1 MKIHIAG
8 IATETNTFAMAPT
21 GLSAWEVD
29 HGEGRT
35 AEAQRWHEA
44 GLRLA
49 ARDGHEVHF
58 GLLAA
63 AQPAGTTV
71 QAVYETLRDQL
82 LERLQADLPVNAV
95 LLVLH
100 GAMVAEACADC
111 EGDLIEHVRA
121 LVGPAV
127 PIGVELDL
135 HCHFTE
141 RMRRHADTLI
151 AYKEY
156 PHTDIV
162 ERFEEL
168 WALTIA
174 TAQGRVRPS
183 TAVHDC
189 RMVGFWHTTRE
200 PMKSFVARMKALEAR
215 PGVLSVSFGHGFP
228 WGDVPEAGAKVWVV
242 TDSDEALGAQL
253 ARELGQEIWD
263 MRHQTAAR
271 QSSIDQ
277 AMGRLA
283 SHEGDHPLVLA
294 DIADN
299 AGGGA
304 GSDATFILR
313 ALVQRGIGQVALAP
327 FWDLGAI
334 QMCCEAGVGAKLDL
348 RVGGKLGPLS
358 GDPVDLHVT
367 VRAIV
372 PDHWQSGLGGHPSPC
387 GRSVWVSTQEGLD
400 LVLVSI
406 RQQAFGTELFTGL
419 GINLSAQRA
428 IVVKSSQ
435 HFHAAFA
442 PLASEVLYVET
453 PGLLRTDFAGIPY
466 RHRSLNYWPRVEL
479 PREAAI
485 TQPGTG
491 M

>member
-21 GLSAWEVD
+21 GLAAWEVD
-29 HGEGRT
+29 QGEGRS
-35 AEAQRWHEA
+35 AEARRWHEA
-44 GLRLA
+44 GRRLA
-49 ARDGHEVHF
+49 ARDGHEAHF

-71 QAVYETLRDQL
+71 QSAYETLRDEL
-82 LERLQADLPVNAV
+82 LQRLQAALPVNAV

-100 GAMVAEACADC
+100 GAMVAEGCADC
-111 EGDLIEHVRA
+111 EGDLIERVRA
-121 LVGPAV
+121 LVGPGV

-141 RMRRHADTLI
+141 RMHRHADIVI

-156 PHTDIV
+156 PHTDMV

-168 WALTIA
+168 WTLTLA
-174 TAQGRVRPS
+174 AAQGRVRPV

-200 PMKSFVARMKALEAR
+200 PMKSFVARMKALEAQ

-242 TDSDEALGAQL
+242 TDGDPALGERLAQ
-253 ARELGQEIWD
+253 ELCQEIWD

-271 QSSIDQ
+271 PTRIAE
-277 AMGRLA
+277 AMDRLA
-283 SHEGDHPLVLA
+283 AHPGGRPLVLA
-294 DIADN
+294 DTADN

-304 GSDATFILR
+304 GSDSTFILQ

-327 FWDLGAI
+327 FWDLGAL
-334 QMCCEAGVGAKLDL
+334 QVCAEAGVGTRLSL

-367 VRAIV
+367 VRALV
-372 PDHWQSGLGGHPSPC
+372 EDHWQSGLGGHPAPC
-387 GRSVWVSTQEGLD
+387 GRSAWVRTDDGLD
-400 LVLVSI
+400 LVLISH

-419 GINLSAQRA
+419 GIDLSTCRG

-442 PLASEVLYVET
+442 PLASEVLYVES
-453 PGLLRTDFAGIPY
+453 PGLLNTDFATVAY
-466 RHRSLNYWPRVEL
+466 RHRSLDYWPRVE
-479 PREAAI
+479 RV
-485 TQPGTG
+485 G
-491 M
+491 

>member
-8 IATETNTFAMAPT
+8 VATETNTFAMAPT

-35 AEAQRWHEA
+35 AEAQLWHEA
-44 GLRLA
+44 GRRLA
-49 ARDGHEVHF
+49 ARDRHEVHF

-71 QAVYETLRDQL
+71 QSAYETLREEL
-82 LERLQADLPVNAV
+82 LQRLQAAMPVDAV

-100 GAMVAEACADC
+100 GAMVAESYPDC
-111 EGDLIEHVRA
+111 EGDLIERVRA
-121 LVGPAV
+121 LVGPEVA
-127 PIGVELDL
+127 IGVELDL

-141 RMRRHADTLI
+141 RMRRHADILI

-156 PHTDIV
+156 PHTDMV

-168 WALTIA
+168 WALTLA
-174 TAQGRVRPS
+174 TAQGRVRPV

-242 TDSDEALGAQL
+242 TDGDEALASRLAQ
-253 ARELGQEIWD
+253 ELGQELWD
-263 MRHQTAAR
+263 LREQTAAR
-271 QSSIDQ
+271 LSTVDQ
-277 AMGRLA
+277 AMDRLA
-283 SHEGDHPLVLA
+283 AHSGGRPLVLA
-294 DIADN
+294 DSADN

-304 GSDATFILR
+304 GSDSTFILR

-334 QMCCEAGVGAKLDL
+334 QVCAEAGVGARLDL

-367 VRAIV
+367 VRAIL
-372 PDHWQSGLGGHPSPC
+372 DSHSQSGLGGHPAPC
-387 GRSVWVSTQEGLD
+387 GRSAWVSTDDGLD
-400 LVLVSI
+400 IVLISR
-406 RQQAFGTELFTGL
+406 RQQAIGTELFTGL
-419 GINLSAQRA
+419 GIDLTARRG

-435 HFHAAFA
+435 HFHAAYA
-442 PLASEVLYVET
+442 PLASEVLYVQS
-453 PGLLRTDFAGIPY
+453 PGLLNTDFANIPY
-466 RHRSLNYWPRVEL
+466 RHRSLDYWP
-479 PREAAI
+479 ASNH
-485 TQPGTG
+485 
-491 M
+491 

>member
-8 IATETNTFAMAPT
+8 IATETNTFAMAPA

-35 AEAQRWHEA
+35 AEAQLWHEA
-44 GLRLA
+44 GRRLA

-63 AQPAGTTV
+63 AQPAGITV
-71 QAVYETLRDQL
+71 QSAYETLRDEL
-82 LERLQADLPVNAV
+82 LQRLQAALPVKAV

-100 GAMVAEACADC
+100 GAMVAENCPDC
-111 EGDLIEHVRA
+111 EGDLIERVRA
-121 LVGPAV
+121 LVGPDVA
-127 PIGVELDL
+127 IGVELDL

-141 RMRRHADTLI
+141 RMRRHADILI

-156 PHTDIV
+156 PHTDMV

-168 WALTIA
+168 WALTLA
-174 TAQGRVRPS
+174 TAQGRVRPV

-200 PMKSFVARMKALEAR
+200 PMKSFVARMKALEAQ

-242 TDSDEALGAQL
+242 TDGDEALASRLAQ
-253 ARELGQEIWD
+253 ELGQELWD
-263 MRHQTAAR
+263 LRNQTAAR
-271 QSSIDQ
+271 MLTVDQ
-277 AMGRLA
+277 AVERLA
-283 SHEGDHPLVLA
+283 AHTGNRPLVLA
-294 DIADN
+294 DSADN

-304 GSDATFILR
+304 GSDSTFILQ
-313 ALVQRGIGQVALAP
+313 ALVQRGIGQVALGP

-334 QMCCEAGVGAKLDL
+334 QVCAEAGVGARLDL

-358 GDPVDLHVT
+358 GDPVDLRVT
-367 VRAIV
+367 VRAV
-372 PDHWQSGLGGHPSPC
+372 LDDHWQSGLGSHRVPC
-387 GRSVWVSTQEGLD
+387 GRSVWVSTDDGLD
-400 LVLVSI
+400 IVLISR
-406 RQQAFGTELFTGL
+406 RQQAIGIELFTGL
-419 GINLSAQRA
+419 GINLSTRRG

-435 HFHAAFA
+435 HFHAAYA
-442 PLASEVLYVET
+442 PLSSEVLYVQS
-453 PGLLRTDFAGIPY
+453 PGLLNTDFANLAY
-466 RHRSLNYWPRVEL
+466 RHRSLDYWPRTE
-479 PREAAI
+479 RA
-485 TQPGTG
+485 G
-491 M
+491 

>member
-21 GLSAWEVD
+21 GLAAWEVD
-29 HGEGRT
+29 HGEGRS
-35 AEAQRWHEA
+35 AEARRWHEA
-44 GLRLA
+44 GRRLA
-49 ARDGHEVHF
+49 ARDGHEAHF

-71 QAVYETLRDQL
+71 QSAYETLRDEL
-82 LERLQADLPVNAV
+82 LQRLQATLPVNAV

-100 GAMVAEACADC
+100 GAMVAEGCPDC
-111 EGDLIEHVRA
+111 EGDLIERVRA
-121 LVGPAV
+121 LVGPGV

-141 RMRRHADTLI
+141 RMHRHADIVI

-156 PHTDIV
+156 PHTDMV

-168 WALTIA
+168 WSLTLA
-174 TAQGRVRPS
+174 AAQGRVRPV

-200 PMKSFVARMKALEAR
+200 PMKSFVARMKALEAQ

-242 TDSDEALGAQL
+242 TDGDPALGERLAQ
-253 ARELGQEIWD
+253 ALGQEIWD

-271 QSSIDQ
+271 PTRIAE
-277 AMGRLA
+277 AMDRLA
-283 SHEGDHPLVLA
+283 AHTGGRPLVLA
-294 DIADN
+294 DTADN

-304 GSDATFILR
+304 GSDSTFILQ

-327 FWDLGAI
+327 FWDQGAL
-334 QMCCEAGVGAKLDL
+334 QVCAEAGVGTRLSL

-358 GDPVDLHVT
+358 GDPVDLRVT
-367 VRAIV
+367 VRALV
-372 PDHWQSGLGGHPSPC
+372 EDHWQSGLGGHPAPC
-387 GRSVWVSTQEGLD
+387 GRSAWVRTDDGLD
-400 LVLVSI
+400 LVLISH

-419 GINLSAQRA
+419 GIDLTALRG

-442 PLASEVLYVET
+442 PLATEVLYVES
-453 PGLLRTDFAGIPY
+453 PGLLNTDFANVAY
-466 RHRSLNYWPRVEL
+466 RHRSLDYWPRVE
-479 PREAAI
+479 
-485 TQPGTG
+485 QPDF
-491 M
+491 

>member
-29 HGEGRT
+29 NGEGRT

-44 GLRLA
+44 GRRLA

-71 QAVYETLRDQL
+71 QAAYETLRDQL
-82 LERLQADLPVNAV
+82 LQRLQADLPVNAV

-141 RMRRHADTLI
+141 RMRRHADILI

-156 PHTDIV
+156 PHTDMV

-174 TAQGRVRPS
+174 TAQGRVRPV

-215 PGVLSVSFGHGFP
+215 PSVLSVSFGHGFP

-263 MRHQTAAR
+263 TRHQTAAR

-277 AMGRLA
+277 AMDRLA

-358 GDPVDLHVT
+358 GDPVDLPVT

-400 LVLVSI
+400 LVLVSF

-419 GINLSAQRA
+419 GIDLTTRRG

-435 HFHAAFA
+435 HFHAAYA
-442 PLASEVLYVET
+442 PLSSEVLYVQT
-453 PGLLRTDFAGIPY
+453 PGLLNTDFANIPY
-466 RHRSLNYWPRVEL
+466 RHRSLDYWPR
-479 PREAAI
+479 PRDS
-485 TQPGTG
+485 
-491 M
+491 

>member
-8 IATETNTFAMAPT
+8 IATETNTFALSPT
-21 GLSAWEVD
+21 GLAAWEVD
-29 HGEGRT
+29 RGEGRT
-35 AEAQRWHEA
+35 ADAQRWHQA
-44 GLRLA
+44 ARRLA
-49 ARDGHEVHF
+49 QRDGHEAHF
-58 GLLAA
+58 GLLAT
-63 AQPAGTTV
+63 AQPGGTTV
-71 QAVYETLRDQL
+71 QSAYETLRDEL
-82 LERLQADLPVNAV
+82 LQRLQAAGPVDAV

-100 GAMVAEACADC
+100 GAMVADDCPDC
-111 EGDLIEHVRA
+111 EGDLIERVRA
-121 LVGPAV
+121 LAGPRV

-141 RMRRHADTLI
+141 RMRQHADLLI

-156 PHTDIV
+156 PHTDMV

-168 WALTIA
+168 WALTVA
-174 TAQGRVRPS
+174 TAQGRVKPV

-200 PMKSFVARMKALEAR
+200 PMRSFVVRMKALEQQ

-242 TDSDEALGAQL
+242 TDGDEARGLAL
-253 ARELGQEIWD
+253 ARELGEEIWAT
-263 MRHQTAAR
+263 RQQTSAR
-271 QSSIDQ
+271 QTTLSE
-277 AMGRLA
+277 AMDRLA
-283 SHEGDHPLVLA
+283 AHEGGRPLVLA

-304 GSDATFILR
+304 GSDSTFILQ
-313 ALVQRGIGQVALAP
+313 ALVQRGIGGVALAP
-327 FWDLGAI
+327 FWDLGAV
-334 QMCCEAGVGAKLDL
+334 QVCCEAGVGARLAL

-358 GDPVDLHVT
+358 GDPVDLRVT
-367 VRAIV
+367 VRAIAER
-372 PDHWQSGLGGHPSPC
+372 HWQSGLGGHPSPC
-387 GRSVWVSTQEGLD
+387 GRSVWVRTDGGLD
-400 LVLVSI
+400 LVLISI

-419 GINLSAQRA
+419 GIDVASLRG

-453 PGLLRTDFAGIPY
+453 PGLLRTDFADVAY
-466 RHRSLNYWPRVEL
+466 SHRDLDYWPRVEG
-479 PREAAI
+479 PVGAR
-485 TQPGTG
+485 
-491 M
+491 

>member
-44 GLRLA
+44 GRRLA

-71 QAVYETLRDQL
+71 QAAYETLRDQL
-82 LERLQADLPVNAV
+82 LQRLQADLPVNAV

-141 RMRRHADTLI
+141 RMRRHADILI

-156 PHTDIV
+156 PHTDMV

-174 TAQGRVRPS
+174 TAQGRVRPV

-215 PGVLSVSFGHGFP
+215 PSVLSVSFGHGFP

-277 AMGRLA
+277 AMDRLA

-313 ALVQRGIGQVALAP
+313 ALVQRGIGRVALGP

-358 GDPVDLHVT
+358 GDPVDLPVT

-419 GINLSAQRA
+419 GIDLTTRRG

-435 HFHAAFA
+435 HFHAAYA
-442 PLASEVLYVET
+442 PLSSEVLYVQT
-453 PGLLRTDFAGIPY
+453 PGLLNTDFANIPY
-466 RHRSLNYWPRVEL
+466 RHRSLDYWPR
-479 PREAAI
+479 PRDS
-485 TQPGTG
+485 
-491 M
+491 

>member
-21 GLSAWEVD
+21 GLAAWEVD
-29 HGEGRT
+29 RGDGRS
-35 AEAQRWHEA
+35 AEARRWHEA
-44 GLRLA
+44 GRRLA
-49 ARDGHEVHF
+49 ARDGPEISF

-63 AQPAGTTV
+63 AQPGGTTV
-71 QAVYETLRDQL
+71 QATYEGLRNEL
-82 LERLQADLPVNAV
+82 LQRLQAALPVNAV

-100 GAMVAEACADC
+100 GAMVAEHCPDC

-121 LVGPAV
+121 LVGPDV

-141 RMRRHADTLI
+141 RMRRHADIVI

-156 PHTDIV
+156 PHTDLV

-168 WALTIA
+168 WTLTLA
-174 TAQGRVRPS
+174 TAQGQVRPV

-200 PMKSFVARMKALEAR
+200 PMKSVVARMKALEAR

-242 TDSDEALGAQL
+242 TDGDAALGSGLAQEL
-253 ARELGQEIWD
+253 GRELWD
-263 MRHQTAAR
+263 LRDQTAAR
-271 QSSIDQ
+271 MLTVDQ
-277 AMGRLA
+277 AVERLSA
-283 SHEGDHPLVLA
+283 HTGDRPLVLA
-294 DIADN
+294 DSADN

-304 GSDATFILR
+304 GSDSTFILQ
-313 ALVQRGIGQVALAP
+313 ALVERGIGQVALAP

-334 QMCCEAGVGAKLDL
+334 QVCAEAGVGARLHL

-358 GDPVDLHVT
+358 GHPVDLRVT
-367 VRAIV
+367 VRALL
-372 PDHWQSGLGGHPSPC
+372 DEHWQSGLGGHPAPC
-387 GRSVWVSTQEGLD
+387 GRSAWVSTDDGLD
-400 LVLVSI
+400 LVLI
-406 RQQAFGTELFTGL
+406 TRRQQAIGTELFTGL
-419 GINLSAQRA
+419 GIDLATRRG

-435 HFHAAFA
+435 HFHAAYA
-442 PLASEVLYVET
+442 PLASEVLYVQS
-453 PGLLRTDFAGIPY
+453 PGLLNTDFANIPY
-466 RHRSLNYWPRVEL
+466 RNRSLDYWPRVAS
-479 PREAAI
+479 PRHPTDES
-485 TQPGTG
+485 
-491 M
+491 

>member
-21 GLSAWEVD
+21 GLAAWEVD

-44 GLRLA
+44 GRRLA
-49 ARDGHEVHF
+49 ARDGHEVRF

-71 QAVYETLRDQL
+71 QSAYETLRDEL
-82 LERLQADLPVNAV
+82 LQRLRAAMPVDAL

-100 GAMVAEACADC
+100 GAMVAEACPDC
-111 EGDLIEHVRA
+111 EGDLIERVRA
-121 LVGPAV
+121 LVGPDVA
-127 PIGVELDL
+127 IGVELDL

-141 RMRRHADTLI
+141 RMRCHADILI

-156 PHTDIV
+156 PHTDLV

-174 TAQGRVRPS
+174 TAQGRVRPV
-183 TAVHDC
+183 TAVQDC

-200 PMKSFVARMKALEAR
+200 PMKTFVARMKALEAL
-215 PGVLSVSFGHGFP
+215 PEVLSVSFGHGFP

-242 TDSDEALGAQL
+242 TDGDEALASRL
-253 ARELGQEIWD
+253 ARELAQEIWD

-271 QSSIDQ
+271 LLTVDQ
-277 AMGRLA
+277 AMDRLVAHNSGR
-283 SHEGDHPLVLA
+283 PLVLA
-294 DIADN
+294 DSADN

-304 GSDATFILR
+304 GSDSTFILQ
-313 ALVQRGIGQVALAP
+313 ALVQRGIGQVALGP
-327 FWDLGAI
+327 FWDLGAL
-334 QMCCEAGVGAKLDL
+334 QVCAEAGVGARLNL

-358 GDPVDLHVT
+358 GDPVDLTVT
-367 VRAIV
+367 VRALV
-372 PDHWQSGLGGHPSPC
+372 ENHWQSGLGGHPAPC
-387 GRSVWVSTQEGLD
+387 GRSAWVSTDDGLD
-400 LVLVSI
+400 LVLI
-406 RQQAFGTELFTGL
+406 TRRQQAIGAELFTGL
-419 GINLSAQRA
+419 GIDLGSRRG

-435 HFHAAFA
+435 HFHAAYA
-442 PLASEVLYVET
+442 PLSSEVLYVQS
-453 PGLLRTDFAGIPY
+453 PGLLNTDFAHIPY
-466 RHRSLNYWPRVEL
+466 RHRSLDYWPRVDGSGPL
-479 PREAAI
+479 VP
-485 TQPGTG
+485 
-491 M
+491 

>member
-21 GLSAWEVD
+21 GLAAWEVD
-29 HGEGRT
+29 HGEGRS
-35 AEAQRWHEA
+35 AEAQRWHDA
-44 GLRLA
+44 GRRLA
-49 ARDGHEVHF
+49 ARDGHEAHF

-63 AQPAGTTV
+63 AQPGGTTV
-71 QAVYETLRDQL
+71 QAAYETLRDEL
-82 LERLQADLPVNAV
+82 LQRLQAAGPVDAV

-111 EGDLIEHVRA
+111 EGDLIERVRA
-121 LVGPAV
+121 LVGPGV

-141 RMRRHADTLI
+141 RMHRHADILI

-156 PHTDIV
+156 PHTDLV

-168 WALTIA
+168 WALTLA
-174 TAQGRVRPS
+174 TAQGRVRPV

-200 PMKSFVARMKALEAR
+200 PMQGFVAHMKALEAR

-242 TDSDEALGAQL
+242 TDGDAALGARL
-253 ARELGQEIWD
+253 AQELAQQIWA
-263 MRHQTAAR
+263 MRQQTAAR
-271 QSSIDQ
+271 QSNIGQ
-277 AMGRLA
+277 AMDRLA
-283 SHEGDHPLVLA
+283 AHAGGRPLVLA

-304 GSDATFILR
+304 GSDSTFILQ

-327 FWDLGAI
+327 FWDLGAL
-334 QMCCEAGVGAKLDL
+334 QVCAEAGVGARLDL

-358 GDPVDLHVT
+358 GDPVDLRVT
-367 VRAIV
+367 VRALV
-372 PDHWQSGLGGHPSPC
+372 EDHWQTGLSNHPAPC
-387 GRSVWVSTQEGLD
+387 GRSAWVSTDEGLD
-400 LVLVSI
+400 LVLI
-406 RQQAFGTELFTGL
+406 TRRQQAIGTELFTGL
-419 GINLSAQRA
+419 GIDLTTRRG

-442 PLASEVLYVET
+442 PLASEVLYVES
-453 PGLLRTDFAGIPY
+453 PGLLNTDFANIPY
-466 RHRSLNYWPRVEL
+466 RHRSLDYWPRVEM
-479 PREAAI
+479 RR
-485 TQPGTG
+485 
-491 M
+491 

>member
-8 IATETNTFAMAPT
+8 IATETNTFAMSPT
-21 GLSAWEVD
+21 GLAAWEVD
-29 HGEGRT
+29 HGEGHS
-35 AEAQRWHEA
+35 AEARRWHEA
-44 GLRLA
+44 GRRLA
-49 ARDGHEVHF
+49 ARDGHEVSF

-63 AQPAGTTV
+63 AQPGGITV
-71 QAVYETLRDQL
+71 QAAYDTLRDEL
-82 LERLQADLPVNAV
+82 LQRLQAALPVNAV

-100 GAMVAEACADC
+100 GAMVAENCPDC
-111 EGDLIEHVRA
+111 EGDLIERVRA
-121 LVGPAV
+121 LVGPGV

-141 RMRRHADTLI
+141 RMHRHADIVI
-151 AYKEY
+151 AYKQY
-156 PHTDIV
+156 PHTDLV

-168 WALTIA
+168 WTLTLA
-174 TAQGRVRPS
+174 TAQGRARPV

-200 PMKSFVARMKALEAR
+200 PMKSFVARMQALEAQ

-242 TDSDEALGAQL
+242 TDGDPALGARL
-253 ARELGQEIWD
+253 AQELGGQIWE

-277 AMGRLA
+277 AMDRLA
-283 SHEGDHPLVLA
+283 AHRGDRPLVLA

-304 GSDATFILR
+304 GSDATFILQ

-327 FWDLGAI
+327 FWDLGAL
-334 QMCCEAGVGAKLDL
+334 QVCAEAGVGARLDL

-358 GDPVDLHVT
+358 GHPVDLRVT
-367 VRAIV
+367 VRALL
-372 PDHWQSGLGGHPSPC
+372 DEHWQSGLGGHPAPC
-387 GRSVWVSTQEGLD
+387 GRSAWVSTDDGLD
-400 LVLVSI
+400 LVLI
-406 RQQAFGTELFTGL
+406 TRRQQAIGTELFTGL
-419 GINLSAQRA
+419 GIDLATRRG

-435 HFHAAFA
+435 HFHAAYA
-442 PLASEVLYVET
+442 PLASEVLYVES
-453 PGLLRTDFAGIPY
+453 PGLLNTDFANIPY
-466 RHRSLNYWPRVEL
+466 RHRSLDYWPRVE
-479 PREAAI
+479 REAS
-485 TQPGTG
+485 GG
-491 M
+491 